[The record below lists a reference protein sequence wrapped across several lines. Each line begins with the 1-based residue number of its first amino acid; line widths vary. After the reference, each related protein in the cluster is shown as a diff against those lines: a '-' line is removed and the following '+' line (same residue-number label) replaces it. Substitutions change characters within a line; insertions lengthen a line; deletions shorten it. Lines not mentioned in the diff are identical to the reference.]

1 MITVHVP
8 ASLRPAAD
16 DLLLLPDDVRS
27 IADLIDVL
35 DRRVP
40 GFRDQFEHGGFNV
53 AVNDELILHGVRDRA
68 LRSGDVVDIVPTIA
82 GG

>member
-1 MITVHVP
+1 MITIRLP
-8 ASLRPAAD
+8 ASLRTTAD
-16 DLLLLPDDVRS
+16 DLLLVADELRAID
-27 IADLIDVL
+27 DLIDML
-35 DRRVP
+35 DRHVP